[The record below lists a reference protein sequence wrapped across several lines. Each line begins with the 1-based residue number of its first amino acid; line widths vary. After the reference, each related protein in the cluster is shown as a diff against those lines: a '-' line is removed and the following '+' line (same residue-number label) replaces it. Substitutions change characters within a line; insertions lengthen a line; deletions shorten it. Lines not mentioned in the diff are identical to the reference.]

1 MNWGN
6 FVIKS
11 KELRPDGSYKL
22 TAEFLPD
29 DKDFKKTRKYTWLA

>member
-22 TAEFLPD
+22 TAEFLSD